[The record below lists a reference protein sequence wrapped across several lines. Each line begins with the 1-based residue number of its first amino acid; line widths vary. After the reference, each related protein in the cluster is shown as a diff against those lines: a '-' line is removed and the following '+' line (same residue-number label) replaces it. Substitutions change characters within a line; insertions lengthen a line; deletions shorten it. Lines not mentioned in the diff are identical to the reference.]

1 MAVYTR
7 VERAELEAL
16 LADYRIGV
24 LVGYAGIQGGTANTN
39 YFVTTTDGEY
49 VLTLF
54 EELAREEL
62 PFFLELT
69 AHLAE
74 HGIPCAHPVPDAVG
88 SYLKTLHGRPA
99 ALVAR
104 LQGATVERPRT
115 THCAAVGDLLGAMHL
130 AAAGFAGHRENSF
143 GRGWRRETAAGVQ
156 NRLGAADAALLTA
169 ELEFQ
174 NAQQDRP
181 GLPRGV
187 IHADLF
193 RDNVLFQEDH
203 LSGVID
209 FYFAC
214 EDYLLLDVAIAANDW
229 CSREN
234 GELDI
239 ARAAALLGAYHA
251 RRALSGLERD
261 AWPGMLRA
269 AALRFWLSRLHQQY
283 YPRPGVITLTKEP
296 EEFRRILEARI
307 DASAEMGAY
316 WPEGSNE

>member
-7 VERAELEAL
+7 VERPELEAL

-24 LVGYAGIQGGTANTN
+24 LVGFAGIQGGTANTN

-54 EELAREEL
+54 EELVREEL

-74 HGIPCAHPVPDAVG
+74 HGIPCAHPVADAAG
-88 SYLKTLHGRPA
+88 SYLKTLHGKPA

-130 AAAGFAGHRENSF
+130 AAADF
-143 GRGWRRETAAGVQ
+143 GRRRDNSYGRAWRRETAVGLQ
-156 NRLGAADAALLTA
+156 NRLSAADAALLES
-169 ELEFQ
+169 ELRFQ
-174 NAQQDRP
+174 DAQDGS
-181 GLPRGV
+181 GLLRGV

-214 EDYLLLDVAIAANDW
+214 EDYLLLDVAIAVNDW

-234 GELDI
+234 GELDA
-239 ARAAALLGAYHA
+239 ARAAALLDAYHA
-251 RRALSGLERD
+251 RRTLSGLERK
-261 AWPGMLRA
+261 AWPAMLRA

-296 EEFRRILEARI
+296 EEFRRILAWRVETG
-307 DASAEMGAY
+307 AEGAGC
-316 WPEGSNE
+316 WPEGGV